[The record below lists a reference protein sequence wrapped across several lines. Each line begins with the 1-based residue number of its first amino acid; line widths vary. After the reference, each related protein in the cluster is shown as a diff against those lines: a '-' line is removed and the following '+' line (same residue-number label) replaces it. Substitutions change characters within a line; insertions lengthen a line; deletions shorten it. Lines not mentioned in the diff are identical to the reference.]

1 MKWIIHNITWKYETV
16 IQHSSQYKIMK
27 TSTFWSF
34 KKVFY
39 YSMLQWREIN
49 LFVESSMMLQRK
61 TTNYSSRHD
70 FNWPL
75 NLNVVPN
82 SFSGL
87 RAESCFQILLADHF
101 SSSDPESLV
110 LVASSNTLI
119 TTAFLFIVVTCTF
132 Y

>member
-1 MKWIIHNITWKYETV
+1 
-16 IQHSSQYKIMK
+16 
-27 TSTFWSF
+27 
-34 KKVFY
+34 
-39 YSMLQWREIN
+39 MLE
-49 LFVESSMMLQRK
+49 RK
-61 TTNYSSRHD
+61 TPNYSSRHD

-87 RAESCFQILLADHF
+87 RGESCFQIPLADHF
-101 SSSDPESLV
+101 SSRDPESLV

-119 TTAFLFIVVTCTF
+119 INAFLFIVVTFTF